1 MSKLKQF
8 IHDHGTQALKLE
20 LERKNSMNEKS
31 ERLKPFKSLE
41 DIQQNEWDSLLTEEL
56 KIKNKFLYEK
66 LMLTRISIFKN
77 PEKS

>member
-20 LERKNSMNEKS
+20 LERKNSMNEKP

-41 DIQQNEWDSLLTEEL
+41 DIQQDDWNFLLNDEL
-56 KIKNKFLYEK
+56 KNKNKFLYQK
-66 LMLTRISIFKN
+66 LMLTRLSIFGKN
-77 PEKS
+77 S

>member
-8 IHDHGTQALKLE
+8 IHDHGVEALNLE
-20 LERKNSMNEKS
+20 LQKKTFMNENP

-56 KIKNKFLYEK
+56 KIKNKFLYQK
-66 LMLTRISIFKN
+66 LMLTRFSIFEKN
-77 PEKS
+77 S

>member
-8 IHDHGTQALKLE
+8 IHDHGTEALKLE
-20 LERKNSMNEKS
+20 LERKKTFMNENP

-56 KIKNKFLYEK
+56 KIKNKFLYQK
-66 LMLTRISIFKN
+66 LMLTRFSIFEKN
-77 PEKS
+77 S